1 MRRMIRSVVPVVLVA
16 MALGVV
22 AAAAETKFG
31 AGVTLTKATPI
42 KELYASPEK
51 FVGKTVR
58 VDGVVTAV
66 CTEMGCWLAIGATDN
81 PDQAV
86 RFQAD
91 HDGKIVF
98 PISLKGQKAS
108 AEGVFVKIGAGRS
121 RSEGSG
127 RRARA
132 QPAEGGGVRQPVPV
146 PGHRRR
152 SRRTAVVTDSHCH
165 IAGEEFVADLTR
177 WSNGRA
183 RQVCRARS

>member
-1 MRRMIRSVVPVVLVA
+1 MLRMISQLTVI
-16 MALGVV
+16 ALAAGVFG
-22 AAAAETKFG
+22 ASLLADTKYG
-31 AGVTLTKATPI
+31 AGVTLAKATPI

-86 RFQAD
+86 RFQAE

-108 AEGVFVKIGAGRS
+108 AEGVFVKVGAGDHEAKEAA
-121 RSEGSG
+121 SEHAHS
-127 RRARA
+127 
-132 QPAEGGGVRQPVPV
+132 QPGAAEFGNKYQFQ
-146 PGHRRR
+146 
-152 SRRTAVVTDSHCH
+152 VTGA
-165 IAGEEFVADLTR
+165 IAP
-177 WSNGRA
+177 
-183 RQVCRARS
+183 

>member
-1 MRRMIRSVVPVVLVA
+1 MVRVVTGVIVVAVA
-16 MALGVV
+16 VMALGGSVL
-22 AAAAETKFG
+22 ADIKFG

-42 KELYASPEK
+42 SDLYASPEK

-66 CTEMGCWLAIGATDN
+66 CTEMGCWLAIGATGN

-108 AEGVFVKIGAGRS
+108 AEGVLVKIGAGDNHAK
-121 RSEGSG
+121 E
-127 RRARA
+127 A
-132 QPAEGGGVRQPVPV
+132 
-146 PGHRRR
+146 
-152 SRRTAVVTDSHCH
+152 
-165 IAGEEFVADLTR
+165 AGEHAHSQPKAADFGNRYQFQVTGAVAP
-177 WSNGRA
+177 
-183 RQVCRARS
+183 

>member
-1 MRRMIRSVVPVVLVA
+1 MRLKIRSVVVIALAAV
-16 MALGVV
+16 ALGVSLQ
-22 AAAAETKFG
+22 AAETKYG
-31 AGVTLTKATPI
+31 AGVTLTSATPI
-42 KELYASPEK
+42 KDLYASPDK

-108 AEGVFVKIGAGRS
+108 AEGVGLLLWMSGLWLIAARFAWKGVDGKRS
-121 RSEGSG
+121 FTPRSTSTSIPAPAPAPASTLAPASTQV
-127 RRARA
+127 RAVFA
-132 QPAEGGGVRQPVPV
+132 PA
-146 PGHRRR
+146 
-152 SRRTAVVTDSHCH
+152 
-165 IAGEEFVADLTR
+165 
-177 WSNGRA
+177 
-183 RQVCRARS
+183 

>member
-1 MRRMIRSVVPVVLVA
+1 MGRIVRSVMAVVL
-16 MALGVV
+16 MALASG
-22 AAAAETKFG
+22 AGLQAETKFG

-42 KELYASPEK
+42 SELYASPEK

-66 CTEMGCWLAIGATDN
+66 CTEMGCWLAIGADNN

-108 AEGVFVKIGAGRS
+108 AEGVFIKIG
-121 RSEGSG
+121 EGDKE
-127 RRARA
+127 AKEA
-132 QPAEGGGVRQPVPV
+132 
-146 PGHRRR
+146 
-152 SRRTAVVTDSHCH
+152 
-165 IAGEEFVADLTR
+165 AGEHAHSQPKAADFGGRYQFQVTGAVAP
-177 WSNGRA
+177 
-183 RQVCRARS
+183 